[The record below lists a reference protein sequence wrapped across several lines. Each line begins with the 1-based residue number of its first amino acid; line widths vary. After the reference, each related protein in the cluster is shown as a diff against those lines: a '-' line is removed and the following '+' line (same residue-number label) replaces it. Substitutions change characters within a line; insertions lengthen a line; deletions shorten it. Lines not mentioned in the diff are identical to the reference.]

1 MSQRRD
7 NLAEAQELKQQITE
21 LKRKKNRLQNEAK
34 RKTNWELRKARTKRL
49 IETGALAEKY
59 FGLESFTVE
68 EREKVFQ
75 TFSEFVKSKILTKQ
89 KQH

>member
-7 NLAEAQELKQQITE
+7 NLSESQELKQQIVE

-34 RKTNWELRKARTKRL
+34 RRTNWELRKARTKRL

-59 FGLESFTVE
+59 FGLELLTVE
-68 EREKVFQ
+68 EREKVFR
-75 TFSEFVKSKILTKQ
+75 TFSEFVKSKLSK
-89 KQH
+89 KS